1 MKTNY
6 HVSCNRHIRKQQ
18 QFVCVLLLLLLLLLL
33 LSRQKK
39 FSLWHSH
46 GAWMKK
52 ITSVLYNTL
61 KLDELKYNAIE
72 SLF

>member
-1 MKTNY
+1 
-6 HVSCNRHIRKQQ
+6 V
-18 QFVCVLLLLLLLLLL
+18 FLLLLLLLL

-39 FSLWHSH
+39 KISLWESR

-52 ITSVLYNTL
+52 ITSVFYNTL
-61 KLDELKYNAIE
+61 KLDELKYKAIA